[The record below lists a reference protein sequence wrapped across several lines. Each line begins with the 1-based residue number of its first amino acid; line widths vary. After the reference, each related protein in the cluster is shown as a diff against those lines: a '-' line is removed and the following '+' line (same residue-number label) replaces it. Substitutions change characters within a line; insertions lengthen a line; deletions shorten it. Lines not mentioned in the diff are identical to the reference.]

1 MGAAGTT
8 GRDTVLDE
16 VVADKYQ
23 LLREIGSGAQGRVY
37 EARVRLTGQIVALK
51 RLRSEYSRSPDVVR
65 RFIQEA
71 ATVARFSHP
80 NIVQLLDVGQD
91 PSDGTLYLVQ
101 PLLSGTDLGEVLAAH
116 GRLETREA
124 LDLIVPLMAALIA
137 VHRAG
142 VIHRDLKPE
151 NIRLLRDPLRGVRP
165 VLIDFGVAKL
175 LDADPAQRTGTGIL
189 VGTPLYMSPE
199 QATGDS
205 TIDARA
211 DVWAVGVILFEMIAG
226 RAPITATALPDIL
239 VRIVSEPAPR
249 LDAIIPAVSP
259 QLADIVAR
267 ALAIPREERYRS
279 MAAFLEA
286 LLECPAL
293 DADATGPELAAR
305 HEPALAAEVP
315 LDAMPTTR
323 MAPVMEMPTLPLA
336 QAHARWISPVLVARV
351 AGDAGSVRPSG
362 ARRSSPLSAVALLL
376 VGVALGAAIVA
387 LLPRRSDPSFVV
399 SVAAEPP
406 SAMLELDGVHAGV
419 GRMERA
425 LPRDGRSHVLRL
437 SAPGFIARE
446 VTFRDV
452 APAPR
457 QVLAAESIRE

>member
-1 MGAAGTT
+1 MGAGGTT
-8 GRDTVLDE
+8 GHDTVLDE
-16 VVADKYQ
+16 VVDGKYQ

-51 RLRSEYSRSPDVVR
+51 RLRSEFSRSPDLVR
-65 RFIQEA
+65 RFLQEA

-80 NIVQLLDVGQD
+80 NIVQMLDVGQD
-91 PSDGTLYLVQ
+91 PSDGALYLVQ

-116 GRLETREA
+116 GRLDAREA

-175 LDADPAQRTGTGIL
+175 LDADPSQRTGTGVL

-205 TIDARA
+205 SIDARA

-226 RAPITATALPDIL
+226 RTPITATALPDIL
-239 VRIVSEPAPR
+239 VRVVSEPAPR
-249 LDAIIPAVSP
+249 LDALVPGVSP

-267 ALAIPREERYRS
+267 SLSIPREERYRS

-286 LLECPAL
+286 LLECPSL
-293 DADATGPELAAR
+293 DAGATGPELAAR

-323 MAPVMEMPTLPLA
+323 MAPVMELPTLPRTPVHA
-336 QAHARWISPVLVARV
+336 QWISPALVARV
-351 AGDAGSVRPSG
+351 ARDPGISRPPG
-362 ARRSSPLSAVALLL
+362 ANRSRLGAVALLL
-376 VGVALGAAIVA
+376 VGIGLGAAIMA
-387 LLPRRSDPSFVV
+387 LLPRRSDSSFVV
-399 SVAAEPP
+399 SIAAEPS
-406 SAMLELDGVHAGV
+406 SAMLELDGMHAGV
-419 GRMERA
+419 GRMERS

-437 SAPGFIARE
+437 SAPGFISRE

-457 QVLAAESIRE
+457 QVLAPEPTRE